1 MKFKLH
7 LIAIIIFM
15 NILFLHSAYA
25 ECKRVISL
33 APSITETLFYMNLG
47 RSVVGVTRYARWPE
61 AVKNIP
67 KIGGY
72 YDINL
77 ESIINLKP
85 DVVMLTYRQMELA
98 KKIRKLHIKTL
109 ILHYDSIKNI
119 INSIYT
125 IGRYCDAQSNAKS
138 AAELLK
144 KQIDS
149 IMKKYKNGNHHKI
162 LICFGYPG
170 ISPIVAAGNK
180 SIYGDII
187 KIIGAQNV
195 YQGSL
200 AWPTI
205 PLSSIIKFNP
215 YAIFVL
221 GNPKTGSKSILK
233 WNQLPIDAV
242 KNHRIYLL
250 SRNIYLVPSPRIVQV
265 MKNIAKLLYKK

>member
-1 MKFKLH
+1 
-7 LIAIIIFM
+7 M
-15 NILFLHSAYA
+15 NIFFLHSAYA
-25 ECKRVISL
+25 ECKRIISL

-47 RSVVGVTRYARWPE
+47 RSVVGVTRYARWPK
-61 AVKNIP
+61 AVKDIP
-67 KIGGY
+67 RIGGY

-85 DVVMLTYRQMELA
+85 DVVMLTYRQMELV
-98 KKIRKLHIKTL
+98 KKISKLHIRTL
-109 ILHYDSIKNI
+109 VLHYDSIKNI
-119 INSIYT
+119 INSIYI
-125 IGRYCDAQSNAKS
+125 IGRYCDAQADAKS
-138 AAELLK
+138 AAGLLK

-149 IMKKYKNGNHHKI
+149 ISKKYKNGNHRKI

-170 ISPIVAAGNK
+170 ISPIIAAGNK

-187 KIIGAQNV
+187 KVTGAQNV

-205 PLSSIIKFNP
+205 PLSSIIKINP
-215 YAIFVL
+215 YAVFVL
-221 GNPKTGSKSILK
+221 GDLKTGSKSILK

-250 SRNIYLVPSPRIVQV
+250 SRNIYVTPSPRMVQAI
-265 MKNIAKLLYKK
+265 KNIAKLLYKK